1 MPGIK
6 QDQLNDVRNPI
17 DIPNSKQ
24 KETKLTWKRGENYES
39 CIWQVLAV
47 ILVALVVSMY
57 YSVVWGFSVS

>member
-24 KETKLTWKRGENYES
+24 KETKLTWKGGEKTTS

>member
-24 KETKLTWKRGENYES
+24 KETKLTWKGGERTTS

-47 ILVALVVSMY
+47 ILVALVVSM
-57 YSVVWGFSVS
+57 